1 MINLKCNCGEK
12 FLADEIHIGK
22 KIICRNCKSIL
33 TIENPTVNK
42 KEVDPP
48 LYNYTPPRSQSS
60 SNYYNTSSRNERV
73 VEKPTSK
80 FNKDLKRYWPILIVL
95 FITLIAYCN
104 KKSNYS
110 SPTENSSN
118 LEYNQPETG
127 SLFVKDSSNTTD
139 SIEALASSN
148 DNSLETPFDYS
159 KLKPIKEFEKIEP
172 ESNNVIRQEER
183 KEYEFWDKPNI
194 QTGETPCFNFIPT
207 FDYDSKNSIKVNVG
221 RNADVAVKLYNYYT
235 DECIR
240 YVYIRRG
247 DSYTMNNIPTGKYYT
262 KIGYGLDWRDTINNG
277 QCVGMFERYDYYK
290 KSSDIIDLYK
300 ILKNTYYS
308 GDRLV
313 NNFEFGQLI
322 IYLDLTVSR
331 KGTEDF
337 NTSRISRDEFNR

>member
-33 TIENPTVNK
+33 TIEDPNVNK
-42 KEVDPP
+42 KEIDPP
-48 LYNYTPPRSQSS
+48 LYNYTPPSSQYS
-60 SNYYNTSSRNERV
+60 SNYNTSKSNGRDD
-73 VEKPTSK
+73 EKPTSK
-80 FNKDLKRYWPILIVL
+80 FNNDIKRYWPILIVL

-104 KKSNYS
+104 KKSNHS
-110 SPTENSSN
+110 SPTENSST

-139 SIEALASSN
+139 SIDALSSSN

-159 KLKPIKEFEKIEP
+159 NLKPIKEFEKIEP

-207 FDYDSKNSIKVNVG
+207 YDYDSKNSIKVNVG

-262 KIGYGLDWRDTINNG
+262 KIGYGLGWRDTINNG

-300 ILKNTYYS
+300 IKNTYYT
-308 GDRLV
+308 GFR
-313 NNFEFGQLI
+313 QLI